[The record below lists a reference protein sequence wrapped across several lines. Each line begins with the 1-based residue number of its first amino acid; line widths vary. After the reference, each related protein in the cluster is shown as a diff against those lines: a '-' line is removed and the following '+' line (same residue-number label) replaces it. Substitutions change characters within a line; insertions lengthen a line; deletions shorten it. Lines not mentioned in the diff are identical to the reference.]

1 MDLSVVISNY
11 SKWVKDCRFGI
22 VLTSAVILIAV
33 ISIAI
38 TLTISIITII
48 IIIIVF
54 WDLLEKLGDLLIVRA
69 FL

>member
-11 SKWVKDCRFGI
+11 SEWVKDCRFGI

-33 ISIAI
+33 ISI
-38 TLTISIITII
+38 LTISIITII

-54 WDLLEKLGDLLIVRA
+54 WDLLEKLGDLLIVRT